1 MLSSIFVEGLIYA
14 LMVLGVFITFRI
26 LDFPDLTVDGSFATG
41 ACVAGVLIMNGYD
54 MNSVLIMSFVAGVA
68 AGVFTA
74 LLHTVLKI
82 PNLLAGIITMT
93 ILYSI
98 NIRILLNKSYLSLTD
113 YKNEGSMIV
122 YSASSAILSFLSK
135 LGITFSDHIASTVG
149 MFIFFLV
156 FVMFIKLL
164 IDIFFRTDLGISI
177 GALGSNEQMILS
189 QGVNPNTL
197 KVIGVGLSNGL
208 VALSGALYAQFIGNA
223 NAQSGVGI
231 IVIGLAAVMLGE
243 FIIRS
248 NKIWL
253 ITFGVI
259 FGSIIYKGIVFIAI
273 KYGYV
278 VGFGTNDLKLITGL
292 LIILIIMMGKMK
304 KNKKSPAISAKYS
317 RILENN
323 KDKFQFLQKVPNSI
337 WVVLFNVLLIAEVL
351 YLIAEIYT
359 AYILGM
365 PKDVVNSSEFLMYYS
380 NIRLPLL
387 ILAVIN
393 LAILIF
399 MGKTAAK
406 NYISYING
414 KISSMVD
421 IFINKTYIFCFLFIY
436 VITLVLTFKMMVG
449 YGAKD
454 SSSIYVFNIGFYY
467 WCLYLI
473 SPVLMALTIKKDL
486 REKLFG
492 KIKNKTINNIMDSF
506 FSKSLLILCII
517 VPVYLFIFTW
527 LYSNITYFINIE
539 NNMAVAAFYG
549 VIFVLVLASPFI
561 IYKVINRKNKGANK
575 RKDAL
580 SAKENME
587 SSGKNILVLENVNK
601 KFFEGT
607 PDEKHVLRNLSLT
620 IDKGDFITI
629 IGSNGAGKSTLFNV
643 ISGTYDVTDGK
654 VLYKNKNITKMKE
667 YIKAQFIGRI
677 FQNPLLGT
685 SGDMALEDN
694 MILCRSKGF
703 KLPVISLNKKIRK
716 EFAEH
721 VSRLNM
727 GLEDRL
733 ADNVGLFSGGQRQ
746 ALTLLMTAMSH
757 PELVLLDEHTAALD
771 PDNSNRVME
780 LTLKLREEYGLTM
793 MMITHNMQHA
803 IKYGNRL
810 IMMDNGEIILD
821 ISEEEKKN
829 LTVEALMEKFKAI
842 RKDEITDEKLLL
854 TR

>member
-14 LMVLGVFITFRI
+14 LMVLGVFVTFRI

-41 ACVAGVLIMNGYD
+41 ACVAGILIINGYD
-54 MNSVLIMSFVAGVA
+54 MNSVLIVAFLAGVG

-93 ILYSI
+93 MLYSI

-122 YSASSAILSFLSK
+122 YSASAAILKFLSS
-135 LGITFSDHIASTVG
+135 LGITFDETIASTVG
-149 MFIFFLV
+149 MFIFFLI

-208 VALSGALYAQFIGNA
+208 VALSGALYAQFIGSA

-259 FGSIIYKGIVFIAI
+259 FGSIIYKGIVFLAI

-278 VGFGTNDLKLITGL
+278 IGFGTNDLKLITG
-292 LIILIIMMGKMK
+292 ILIIVIIVLGKMK
-304 KNKKSPAISAKYS
+304 KNKKSYVFKDNKVGVLGVIGSKISA
-317 RILENN
+317 
-323 KDKFQFLQKVPNSI
+323 F
-337 WVVLFNVLLIAEVL
+337 
-351 YLIAEIYT
+351 
-359 AYILGM
+359 
-365 PKDVVNSSEFLMYYS
+365 
-380 NIRLPLL
+380 
-387 ILAVIN
+387 
-393 LAILIF
+393 
-399 MGKTAAK
+399 
-406 NYISYING
+406 
-414 KISSMVD
+414 VD
-421 IFINKTYIFCFLFIY
+421 YFINKTYVFWFLFIY
-436 VITLVLTFKMMVG
+436 AITLVLTFKMMLNHV
-449 YGAKD
+449 AKPET
-454 SSSIYVFNIGFYY
+454 SLYMSFAGFYY
-467 WCLYLI
+467 WGLYLLF
-473 SPVLMALTIKKDL
+473 PLLMVITIKKDV
-486 REKLFG
+486 RNKIFG
-492 KIKNKTINNIMDSF
+492 KLKNKSLSSF
-506 FSKSLLILCII
+506 VEGFFNRIILILCIAVPLYVAVFIAI
-517 VPVYLFIFTW
+517 VE
-527 LYSNITYFINIE
+527 NILYFINVE
-539 NNMAVAAFYG
+539 NNSVNAGIYIAVLLLYIAAP
-549 VIFVLVLASPFI
+549 FV
-561 IYKVINRKNKGANK
+561 IYKILNKKNKGANK

-580 SAKENME
+580 SAKENFE
-587 SSGKNILVLENVNK
+587 SNGKNILVLENVNK

-620 IDKGDFITI
+620 INKGDFITI

-654 VLYKNKNITKMKE
+654 ILYKNRNITKLKE
-667 YIKAQFIGRI
+667 YIKAHFIGRI

-703 KLPVISLNKKIRK
+703 KLPIISLNKKVRK

-829 LTVEALMEKFKAI
+829 LTVETLMEKFKAI

>member
-41 ACVAGVLIMNGYD
+41 ACVAGILIINNYD
-54 MNSVLIMSFVAGVA
+54 MNSVLIMAFIAGVG

-93 ILYSI
+93 MLYSI

-122 YSASSAILSFLSK
+122 YSASSAILEFLSSIEIK
-135 LGITFSDHIASTVG
+135 FDDTIASTVG
-149 MFIFFLV
+149 MFIFFLI

-208 VALSGALYAQFIGNA
+208 VALSGALYAQFIGSA

-259 FGSIIYKGIVFIAI
+259 FGSIIYKGIVFLAI

-278 VGFGTNDLKLITGL
+278 IGFGTNDLKLITG
-292 LIILIIMMGKMK
+292 ILIIVIIVLGKMK
-304 KNKKSPAISAKYS
+304 KNKKSNVFQDNKTGVLRFIVSKISA
-317 RILENN
+317 
-323 KDKFQFLQKVPNSI
+323 F
-337 WVVLFNVLLIAEVL
+337 
-351 YLIAEIYT
+351 
-359 AYILGM
+359 
-365 PKDVVNSSEFLMYYS
+365 
-380 NIRLPLL
+380 
-387 ILAVIN
+387 
-393 LAILIF
+393 
-399 MGKTAAK
+399 
-406 NYISYING
+406 
-414 KISSMVD
+414 VD
-421 IFINKTYIFCFLFIY
+421 SFINKTYVFWFLFIY
-436 VITLVLTFKMMVG
+436 AITLVLTFKMMLSHAG
-449 YGAKD
+449 KAETSLYMSFA
-454 SSSIYVFNIGFYY
+454 GFYY
-467 WCLYLI
+467 WGLYLLF
-473 SPVLMALTIKKDL
+473 PFLMVITIKKDV
-486 REKLFG
+486 REKIFG
-492 KIKNKTINNIMDSF
+492 KIKNKLLSSF
-506 FSKSLLILCII
+506 VEGFFNRIILILCIAVPLYMAVFIAI
-517 VPVYLFIFTW
+517 VE
-527 LYSNITYFINIE
+527 NILYFINVE
-539 NNMAVAAFYG
+539 NNSVYAGIYIAVLLIYVAA
-549 VIFVLVLASPFI
+549 PFI
-561 IYKVINRKNKGANK
+561 IFKIFNSKNKGANK

-580 SAKENME
+580 AAKENFE
-587 SSGKNILVLENVNK
+587 SNGKNILVLENINK

-620 IDKGDFITI
+620 INKGDFITI

-654 VLYKNKNITKMKE
+654 IFYKNRNITKMKE
-667 YIKAQFIGRI
+667 YIKAHFIGRI

-703 KLPVISLNKKIRK
+703 KLPIISLNKKVRK

-829 LTVEALMEKFKAI
+829 LTVETLMEKFKAI

>member
-1 MLSSIFVEGLIYA
+1 MLSSILVEGLIYA
-14 LMVLGVFITFRI
+14 IMVLGVFITFRI

-41 ACVAGVLIMNGYD
+41 ACVAGILILNGYD
-54 MNSVLIMSFVAGVA
+54 MNSVLIVAFIAGVG

-93 ILYSI
+93 MLYSI

-122 YSASSAILSFLSK
+122 YSASAAILKFLSSI
-135 LGITFSDHIASTVG
+135 GITFDESIASTVG
-149 MFIFFLV
+149 MFIFFLI

-208 VALSGALYAQFIGNA
+208 VALSGALYAQFMGSA
-223 NAQSGVGI
+223 NSQSGVGI

-259 FGSIIYKGIVFIAI
+259 FGSIIYKGIVFLAI

-278 VGFGTNDLKLITGL
+278 IGFGTNDLKLITG
-292 LIILIIMMGKMK
+292 ILIIAIIVLGKMK
-304 KNKKSPAISAKYS
+304 KNKKSSVFKVNKTNKSVKASKNKYLDFIGSKISA
-317 RILENN
+317 
-323 KDKFQFLQKVPNSI
+323 F
-337 WVVLFNVLLIAEVL
+337 
-351 YLIAEIYT
+351 
-359 AYILGM
+359 
-365 PKDVVNSSEFLMYYS
+365 
-380 NIRLPLL
+380 
-387 ILAVIN
+387 
-393 LAILIF
+393 
-399 MGKTAAK
+399 
-406 NYISYING
+406 
-414 KISSMVD
+414 VD
-421 IFINKTYIFCFLFIY
+421 YFINKTYVFWFLFIY
-436 VITLVLTFKMMVG
+436 IITLVLTFKMMLNHMIKPETSL
-449 YGAKD
+449 YMSFA
-454 SSSIYVFNIGFYY
+454 GFYY
-467 WCLYLI
+467 WGLYLLF
-473 SPVLMALTIKKDL
+473 PLLMVVTIKKDV
-486 REKLFG
+486 RNKIFG
-492 KIKNKTINNIMDSF
+492 KIKNKSVSNFIENF
-506 FSKSLLILCII
+506 FNRIILILCVAVPLYVAVFLAI
-517 VPVYLFIFTW
+517 VE
-527 LYSNITYFINIE
+527 NILYFINVE
-539 NNMAVAAFYG
+539 NNSINAGIYVAVLLLYIAA
-549 VIFVLVLASPFI
+549 PFT
-561 IYKVINRKNKGANK
+561 IYKVINNKNKGANK
-575 RKDAL
+575 RKEAL
-580 SAKENME
+580 LAKENIE
-587 SSGKNILVLENVNK
+587 SSSKNILVLENINK

-620 IDKGDFITI
+620 INKGDFITI

-654 VLYKNKNITKMKE
+654 ILYKNRNITKMKE
-667 YIKAQFIGRI
+667 YIKAHFIGRI

-703 KLPVISLNKKIRK
+703 KLPVISLNKKVRK

>member
-41 ACVAGVLIMNGYD
+41 ACVAGILIINGYD
-54 MNSVLIMSFVAGVA
+54 MNSVLIVAFLAGVG

-93 ILYSI
+93 MLYSI

-122 YSASSAILSFLSK
+122 YSASAAILKFLSS
-135 LGITFSDHIASTVG
+135 LGITFDETIASTVG
-149 MFIFFLV
+149 MFIFFLI

-208 VALSGALYAQFIGNA
+208 VALSGALYAQFIGSA

-259 FGSIIYKGIVFIAI
+259 FGSIIYKGIVFLAI

-278 VGFGTNDLKLITGL
+278 IGFGTNDLKLITG
-292 LIILIIMMGKMK
+292 ILIIVIIVLGKMK
-304 KNKKSPAISAKYS
+304 KNKKSYVFKDNKVGVLGVIGSKISA
-317 RILENN
+317 
-323 KDKFQFLQKVPNSI
+323 F
-337 WVVLFNVLLIAEVL
+337 
-351 YLIAEIYT
+351 
-359 AYILGM
+359 
-365 PKDVVNSSEFLMYYS
+365 
-380 NIRLPLL
+380 
-387 ILAVIN
+387 
-393 LAILIF
+393 
-399 MGKTAAK
+399 
-406 NYISYING
+406 
-414 KISSMVD
+414 VD
-421 IFINKTYIFCFLFIY
+421 YFINKTYVFWFLFIY
-436 VITLVLTFKMMVG
+436 AITLVLTFKMMLNHV
-449 YGAKD
+449 AKPET
-454 SSSIYVFNIGFYY
+454 SLYMSFAGFYY
-467 WCLYLI
+467 WGLYLLF
-473 SPVLMALTIKKDL
+473 PLLMVITIKKDV
-486 REKLFG
+486 RNKIFG
-492 KIKNKTINNIMDSF
+492 KLKNKSLSSF
-506 FSKSLLILCII
+506 VEGFFNRIILILCIAVPLYVAVFIAI
-517 VPVYLFIFTW
+517 VE
-527 LYSNITYFINIE
+527 NILYFINVE
-539 NNMAVAAFYG
+539 NNSVNAGIYIAVLLLYIAAP
-549 VIFVLVLASPFI
+549 FV
-561 IYKVINRKNKGANK
+561 IYKILNKKNKGANK

-580 SAKENME
+580 SAKENFE
-587 SSGKNILVLENVNK
+587 SNGKNILVLENVNK

-620 IDKGDFITI
+620 INKGDFITI

-654 VLYKNKNITKMKE
+654 ILYKNRNITKLKE
-667 YIKAQFIGRI
+667 YIKAHFIGRI

-703 KLPVISLNKKIRK
+703 KLPIISLNKKVRK

-829 LTVEALMEKFKAI
+829 LTVETLMEKFKAI

>member
-41 ACVAGVLIMNGYD
+41 ACVAGILIINGYD
-54 MNSVLIMSFVAGVA
+54 MNSVLIVAFLAGVG

-93 ILYSI
+93 MLYSI

-122 YSASSAILSFLSK
+122 YSASAAILKFLSS
-135 LGITFSDHIASTVG
+135 LGITFDETIASTVG
-149 MFIFFLV
+149 MFIFFLI

-208 VALSGALYAQFIGNA
+208 VALSGALYAQFMGSA
-223 NAQSGVGI
+223 NSQSGVGI

-259 FGSIIYKGIVFIAI
+259 FGSIIYKGIVFLAI

-278 VGFGTNDLKLITGL
+278 IGFGTNDLKLITG
-292 LIILIIMMGKMK
+292 ILIIVIIVLGKMK
-304 KNKKSPAISAKYS
+304 KNKKSYVFKDNKVGVLGVIGSKISA
-317 RILENN
+317 
-323 KDKFQFLQKVPNSI
+323 F
-337 WVVLFNVLLIAEVL
+337 
-351 YLIAEIYT
+351 
-359 AYILGM
+359 
-365 PKDVVNSSEFLMYYS
+365 
-380 NIRLPLL
+380 
-387 ILAVIN
+387 
-393 LAILIF
+393 
-399 MGKTAAK
+399 
-406 NYISYING
+406 
-414 KISSMVD
+414 VD
-421 IFINKTYIFCFLFIY
+421 YFINKTYVFWFLFIY
-436 VITLVLTFKMMVG
+436 AITLVLTFKMMLNHV
-449 YGAKD
+449 AKPET
-454 SSSIYVFNIGFYY
+454 SLYMSFAGFYY
-467 WCLYLI
+467 WGLYLLF
-473 SPVLMALTIKKDL
+473 PLLMVITIKKDV
-486 REKLFG
+486 RNKIFG
-492 KIKNKTINNIMDSF
+492 KLKNKLLSSF
-506 FSKSLLILCII
+506 VEGFFNRIILILCIAVPLYVAVFIAI
-517 VPVYLFIFTW
+517 VE
-527 LYSNITYFINIE
+527 NILYFINVE
-539 NNMAVAAFYG
+539 NNSVNAGIYIAVLLLYIAAP
-549 VIFVLVLASPFI
+549 FV
-561 IYKVINRKNKGANK
+561 IYKILNKKNKGANK

-580 SAKENME
+580 SAKENFE
-587 SSGKNILVLENVNK
+587 SNGKNILVLENVNK

-620 IDKGDFITI
+620 INKGDFITI

-654 VLYKNKNITKMKE
+654 ILYKNRNITKLKE
-667 YIKAQFIGRI
+667 YIKAHFIGRI

-703 KLPVISLNKKIRK
+703 KLPIISLNKKVRK

-829 LTVEALMEKFKAI
+829 LTVETLMEKFKAI

>member
-41 ACVAGVLIMNGYD
+41 ACVAGILIINGYD
-54 MNSVLIMSFVAGVA
+54 MNSVLIMAFLAGVG

-93 ILYSI
+93 MLYSI

-122 YSASSAILSFLSK
+122 YSASAAILKFLSS
-135 LGITFSDHIASTVG
+135 LGIIFDETIASTVG
-149 MFIFFLV
+149 MFIFFLI

-208 VALSGALYAQFIGNA
+208 VALSGALYAQFIGSA

-259 FGSIIYKGIVFIAI
+259 FGSIIYKGIVFLAI

-278 VGFGTNDLKLITGL
+278 IGFGTNDLKLITG
-292 LIILIIMMGKMK
+292 ILIIVIIVLGKMK
-304 KNKKSPAISAKYS
+304 KNKKSYVFKDNKVGVLGVIGSKISA
-317 RILENN
+317 
-323 KDKFQFLQKVPNSI
+323 F
-337 WVVLFNVLLIAEVL
+337 
-351 YLIAEIYT
+351 
-359 AYILGM
+359 
-365 PKDVVNSSEFLMYYS
+365 
-380 NIRLPLL
+380 
-387 ILAVIN
+387 
-393 LAILIF
+393 
-399 MGKTAAK
+399 
-406 NYISYING
+406 
-414 KISSMVD
+414 VD
-421 IFINKTYIFCFLFIY
+421 YFINKTYVFWFLFIY
-436 VITLVLTFKMMVG
+436 AITLVLTFKMMLNHV
-449 YGAKD
+449 AKPET
-454 SSSIYVFNIGFYY
+454 SLYMSFAGFYY
-467 WCLYLI
+467 WGLYLLF
-473 SPVLMALTIKKDL
+473 PLLMVITIKKDV
-486 REKLFG
+486 RNKIFG
-492 KIKNKTINNIMDSF
+492 KLKNKSLSSF
-506 FSKSLLILCII
+506 VEGFFNRIILILCIAVPLYVAVFIAI
-517 VPVYLFIFTW
+517 VE
-527 LYSNITYFINIE
+527 NILYFINVE
-539 NNMAVAAFYG
+539 NNSVNAGIYIAVLLLYIAAP
-549 VIFVLVLASPFI
+549 FV
-561 IYKVINRKNKGANK
+561 IYKILNKKNKGANK

-580 SAKENME
+580 SAKENFE
-587 SSGKNILVLENVNK
+587 SNGKNILVLENVNK

-620 IDKGDFITI
+620 INKGDFITI

-654 VLYKNKNITKMKE
+654 ILYKNRNITKLKE
-667 YIKAQFIGRI
+667 YIKAHFIGRI

-703 KLPVISLNKKIRK
+703 KLPIISLNKKVRK

-829 LTVEALMEKFKAI
+829 LTVETLMEKFKAI